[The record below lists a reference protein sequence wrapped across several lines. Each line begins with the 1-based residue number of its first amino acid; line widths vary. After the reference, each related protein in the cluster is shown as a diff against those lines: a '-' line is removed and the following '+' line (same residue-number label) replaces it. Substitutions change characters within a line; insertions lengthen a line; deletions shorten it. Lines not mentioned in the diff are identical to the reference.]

1 MIPRRWVN
9 LDSCLLRDIRDW
21 MQTPL
26 TSDKS
31 EVREWERRFAEY
43 VGMPDAA
50 ALHSGRRAL
59 MLIVEHMGLR
69 RGDEMIVPA
78 YTFGEILH
86 PIQALGIRL
95 IPADI
100 DPVTL
105 NATPES
111 ISVRI
116 TSRTRAILALHVFGV
131 PCRIAEITDMAASR
145 GIGVVE
151 DCAHALGS
159 SVAGRPV
166 GTFGEAALFSF
177 EMTKPVNT
185 FGGGML
191 VGRDPMLLD
200 RARAAN
206 DVEPLSHAALFRKI
220 RATQF
225 EQFLFRSRLAFPLLY
240 LLSTPSWRDAMNRLY
255 RRSQE
260 AHRSHER
267 YSSVRA
273 RLGLRELETL
283 EERLQWR
290 RRRAAQYRQM
300 LRDDIRCQQV
310 SDGLETTHY
319 FFVAILPRDAAAV
332 RRRLLFKGIDAGVEE
347 EIMDNCAAML
357 GYPDC
362 PNVDYVFRRA
372 IALPMYDGI
381 TEDAV
386 SRVAEAVNASI

>member
-1 MIPRRWVN
+1 MIPRRRAN
-9 LDSCLLRDIRDW
+9 LHPRLRRDIRQW
-21 MQTPL
+21 MQMPRPE
-26 TSDKS
+26 S
-31 EVREWERRFAEY
+31 EAALREWERRFADY

-59 MLIVEHMGLR
+59 MLAVEHMGLQ

-78 YTFGEILH
+78 YTFGEILL

-100 DPVTL
+100 DPATL

-111 ISVRI
+111 IAARI
-116 TSRTRAILALHVFGV
+116 TSRTRAILALHLFGV
-131 PCRIAEITDMAASR
+131 PCRISEIMDMAAAR

-159 SVAGRPV
+159 SVAGRHV
-166 GTFGEAALFSF
+166 GTFGQAALFSF
-177 EMTKPVNT
+177 EMSKPVNT

-191 VGRDPMLLD
+191 VGRDPALLA

-206 DVEPLSHAALFRKI
+206 DREPLSHAALFRKI

-240 LLSTPSWRDAMNRLY
+240 LLSTPSCRDAMNRLY
-255 RRSQE
+255 RRSQDV
-260 AHRSHER
+260 HRSHER
-267 YSSVRA
+267 YSAVRA
-273 RLGLRELETL
+273 HLGLRELETL
-283 EERLQWR
+283 DERLQVR

-300 LRDDIRCQQV
+300 LRNDIRCQEIG
-310 SDGLETTHY
+310 DGIETTCY
-319 FFVAILPRDAAAV
+319 FFVAVLPCDAVAV
-332 RRRLLFKGIDAGVEE
+332 RRRLLFKGIDAGAEE

-357 GYPDC
+357 GYRDC
-362 PNVDYVFRRA
+362 PNVDRVFRRA